1 MNRFMR
7 IPLLEKKM
15 DLLRKLVRPYLYARY
30 GFHRLTA
37 SGAFRKG
44 HVRYVDQTVSP
55 WWNPLKQAIWKHY
68 VKQFHASSC
77 SVASVVSCVNA
88 IRALTSN
95 GVRPITQIEILERI
109 TTGHWK
115 ERMSPRG
122 YHGQRGL
129 PLPLLGQV
137 VKDSLAAYNLTV
149 KGVDIVPTPKTR
161 SPQSPLRARLRERL
175 VEFDRHGRGLI
186 IAHFDQGCLVPALN
200 IPHISPVGAYDR
212 ATDRVTMLDVDIDE
226 QKPYQVDFETFFN
239 GLSSDYHHVFQPLGY
254 GSGGYVYI
262 ALP

>member
-115 ERMSPRG
+115 ERMSPGDITASGVCRC
-122 YHGQRGL
+122 HCWAR
-129 PLPLLGQV
+129 
-137 VKDSLAAYNLTV
+137 SSRTV
-149 KGVDIVPTPKTR
+149 SPPTISRSKGSTSSRRPKR
-161 SPQSPLRARLRERL
+161 VRRNPPCAP
-175 VEFDRHGRGLI
+175 
-186 IAHFDQGCLVPALN
+186 GCGN
-200 IPHISPVGAYDR
+200 D
-212 ATDRVTMLDVDIDE
+212 
-226 QKPYQVDFETFFN
+226 
-239 GLSSDYHHVFQPLGY
+239 
-254 GSGGYVYI
+254 
-262 ALP
+262 